1 MFEAGR
7 CAEPEDASA
16 KQCTR
21 ELKEGR
27 NVNDGAKLVER
38 AAEVATGADPR
49 RTRDS
54 ATTCRRST

>member
-7 CAEPEDASA
+7 CAEPKDDSA

-21 ELKEGR
+21 ELREGR

-38 AAEVATGADPR
+38 AAAVATGAGPR

-54 ATTCRRST
+54 ATTYRRFT